1 MCDEDD
7 LIEENHTWSLADLP
21 AGKKP
26 IAVQWVYKLKGDA
39 ASNIL
44 KHKARLVAKGY
55 VELPGIDIDEV
66 FALVACLDSV
76 RLLLAVAAQFK
87 WEVHHMDLKTTFVN
101 GELSE
106 EVYICQPPGFVN
118 GVNSSKVL
126 RLHSAPY
133 GLRQAPRV
141 VEHQVGCR
149 LGVTWVRT
157 QQVKAR
163 SLCARRGREGA
174 LCR

>member
-1 MCDEDD
+1 MCDEHD

-21 AGKKP
+21 AGKIVVK
-26 IAVQWVYKLKGDA
+26 WVYKLKGDA

-101 GELSE
+101 GELGE
-106 EVYICQPPGFVN
+106 EVHICQPPRFVD

-126 RLHSAPY
+126 
-133 GLRQAPRV
+133 
-141 VEHQVGCR
+141 CR
-149 LGVTWVRT
+149 GTPSWMPSWCHLGSHAASQST
-157 QQVKAR
+157 QSMCEKGT
-163 SLCARRGREGA
+163 RR
-174 LCR
+174 CSMSMT